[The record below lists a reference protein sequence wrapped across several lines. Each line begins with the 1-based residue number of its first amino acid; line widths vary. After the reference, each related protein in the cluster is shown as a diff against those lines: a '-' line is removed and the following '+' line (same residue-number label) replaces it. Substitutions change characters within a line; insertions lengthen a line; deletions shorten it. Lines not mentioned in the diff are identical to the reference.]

1 MQNRESAIRSRTR
14 KKSHVDTI
22 ETILSD
28 INSKNKYLSCENDAL
43 NNENAFLKKRLSY
56 FEELF
61 KVKAEKEK
69 TNEQTPLPKSS
80 QASSVCG
87 DQDHSALD
95 PIDWEERDK
104 TDFFMPFNKNDSL
117 VGLFDIETQEEQ

>member
-69 TNEQTPLPKSS
+69 TNE
-80 QASSVCG
+80 
-87 DQDHSALD
+87 
-95 PIDWEERDK
+95 
-104 TDFFMPFNKNDSL
+104 
-117 VGLFDIETQEEQ
+117 